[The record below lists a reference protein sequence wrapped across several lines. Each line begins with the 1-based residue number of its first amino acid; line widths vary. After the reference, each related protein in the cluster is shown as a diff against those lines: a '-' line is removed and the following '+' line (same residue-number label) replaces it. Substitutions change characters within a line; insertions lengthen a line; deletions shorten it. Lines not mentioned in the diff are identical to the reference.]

1 MTHLEDRE
9 IIDLFFERSEQAI
22 RELDK
27 KYGKAVKKTAENI
40 LCERQNAEECVND
53 AYLGVWSSIPPQ
65 RPDSLG
71 AYVCRIARNQ
81 AVSRLRSETAAKR
94 NSGFDLV
101 LDELADCI
109 PSAADV
115 EAEIEGKELAQAV
128 NRFLSTLAY
137 DDRFLFVRRY
147 FFADSIKDI
156 AAEMGRK
163 ENRLSVRLF
172 RLREKLRKT
181 LVKEGLLV

>member
-1 MTHLEDRE
+1 MTHLEDCE

-27 KYGKAVKKTAENI
+27 KYGRAVKKTAENI
-40 LCERQNAEECVND
+40 LREQQDAEECVND
-53 AYLGVWSSIPPQ
+53 AYLGVWSSIPPR

-128 NRFLSTLAY
+128 SRFLSTLPY

-156 AAEMGRK
+156 AAETGRK

>member
-1 MTHLEDRE
+1 MEDTQ
-9 IIDLFFERSEQAI
+9 IIDLYFARDERAI
-22 RELDK
+22 EETDA
-27 KYGKAVKKTAENI
+27 KYGRFCLTLAKNI
-40 LCERQNAEECVND
+40 LTLPSDAEECVND